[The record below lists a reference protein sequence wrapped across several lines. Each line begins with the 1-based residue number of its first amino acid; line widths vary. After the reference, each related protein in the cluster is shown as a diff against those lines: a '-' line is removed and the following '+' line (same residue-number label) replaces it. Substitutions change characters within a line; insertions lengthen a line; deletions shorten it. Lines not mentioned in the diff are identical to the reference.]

1 MVIHWDCLTKVMQT
15 NAKCGLSLC
24 LTCIFFA
31 PTVWTNQSFCCCCCL
46 RGLFLFLL
54 GISGICRSWFNVFE
68 PNICASTRINWKIL
82 FDFVKFWA
90 QTFLTN
96 RYEAADILFIVE
108 IFSLSLKSNQVK
120 NCQWKTRKSSDW
132 KLMRYF
138 LLRLPNPS
146 ITCIFI

>member
-24 LTCIFFA
+24 LTCIFFLLLFPNKSVFLLLFA
-31 PTVWTNQSFCCCCCL
+31 WTVS
-46 RGLFLFLL
+46 FLL
-54 GISGICRSWFNVFE
+54 GTSGIYRSWFNVFE